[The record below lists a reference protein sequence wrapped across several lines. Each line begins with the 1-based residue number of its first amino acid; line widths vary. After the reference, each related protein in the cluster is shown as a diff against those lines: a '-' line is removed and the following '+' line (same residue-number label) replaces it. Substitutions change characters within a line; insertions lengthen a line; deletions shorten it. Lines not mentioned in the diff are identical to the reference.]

1 VVGDRRA
8 EFGARPA
15 MRRGAT
21 EVVTV
26 SVRERGTSGQLSA
39 DPDVVDVR
47 RALVDLERAVGRL
60 QAHHAETLGVRRL
73 VSDVNRLLDDLN
85 EIGELP
91 ATAPTVPTTAAE
103 TRMHYVSDT
112 PYPPDLWQDAD
123 DEGLD
128 GRCR

>member
-1 VVGDRRA
+1 
-8 EFGARPA
+8 
-15 MRRGAT
+15 M
-21 EVVTV
+21 
-26 SVRERGTSGQLSA
+26 S
-39 DPDVVDVR
+39 PDVADVR

-73 VSDVNRLLDDLN
+73 VSDVGRLLDDLD
-85 EIGELP
+85 EIGDLP
-91 ATAPTVPTTAAE
+91 PSKGETAE
-103 TRMHYVSDT
+103 TRLHYIPDT